1 MSRHHGIAFK
11 LAALILSCTFVIVA
25 VIVGY
30 NYYYSR
36 DIILRQAEENSKNL
50 AQDTAGRIDSVLIT
64 VQKVADN
71 IAFSLEDATLSK
83 KELLDLNKRVLAN
96 NPEIYGMAIA
106 FEPYFLEADKLFFA
120 PYYYRS
126 GGRIS
131 FSMLGS
137 PDYRYFYMDWYQIP
151 KELERPVWTEPYH
164 DSGGGGVLMATY
176 SVPFFCTVDG
186 EKVFAGV
193 VTADISL
200 DWLEDMLQNIK
211 IYDTGFAFLLSRHGT
226 DRKSVV

>member
-1 MSRHHGIAFK
+1 MSKHHGIAFK

-50 AQDTAGRIDSVLIT
+50 ARDTAGRIDSVLIT

-83 KELLDLNKRVLAN
+83 KEILELNKRVLAN

-106 FEPYFLEADKLFFA
+106 FEPYFLETDKLFFA

-126 GGRIS
+126 
-131 FSMLGS
+131 
-137 PDYRYFYMDWYQIP
+137 P
-151 KELERPVWTEPYH
+151 
-164 DSGGGGVLMATY
+164 
-176 SVPFFCTVDG
+176 
-186 EKVFAGV
+186 
-193 VTADISL
+193 
-200 DWLEDMLQNIK
+200 
-211 IYDTGFAFLLSRHGT
+211 
-226 DRKSVV
+226 